1 MNKKITLLL
10 GLAGFVLLLA
20 VAGVLY
26 NNLSANNTPDTLL
39 AAQETPVPAVTPE
52 KAEEESLTTEEKP
65 AESEPE
71 SEPEAAADDT
81 EDTEEQPAVQA
92 APDFTV
98 YDAEGNAVKLSDFA
112 GKPVVV
118 NFWASWCGPCKS
130 EMDDFEQA
138 YQELGEDVQFLMVN
152 MTDGS
157 RETLDT
163 AADFVAEQGYTF
175 PVYYDTE
182 SDAALT
188 YSVYSLPSTY
198 FIDAEGGAIARAV
211 GAIDREILQTGID
224 MILP

>member
-1 MNKKITLLL
+1 MNKKIALLL
-10 GLAGFVLLLA
+10 GLAGFVLLIA

-52 KAEEESLTTEEKP
+52 KAEEEGPDTEEAP
-65 AESEPE
+65 AESEEETPAD
-71 SEPEAAADDT
+71 EA
-81 EDTEEQPAVQA
+81 EEQPAVQA

-98 YDAEGNAVKLSDFA
+98 YDGEGNAVKLSDFA

-118 NFWASWCGPCKS
+118 NFWASWCGPCQS

-163 AADFVAEQGYTF
+163 AVGFVAEKGYTF
-175 PVYYDTE
+175 PVYYDTRSE
-182 SDAALT
+182 E
-188 YSVYSLPSTY
+188 P
-198 FIDAEGGAIARAV
+198 
-211 GAIDREILQTGID
+211 
-224 MILP
+224 

>member
-1 MNKKITLLL
+1 MNKKIALLL

-20 VAGVLY
+20 VAGGLY
-26 NNLSANNTPDTLL
+26 STLSADNTPDTLL
-39 AAQETPVPAVTPE
+39 AAQATPVPDASTPE
-52 KAEEESLTTEEKP
+52 EGQNAPEATAEPQPEEGEEEAEEEET
-65 AESEPE
+65 
-71 SEPEAAADDT
+71 
-81 EDTEEQPAVQA
+81 AVQT

-98 YDAEGNAVKLSDFA
+98 YDAEGNAVNLSDFA
-112 GKPVVV
+112 GKPIVV

-138 YQELGEDVQFLMVN
+138 YQEQGEDVQFLMVN

-157 RETLDT
+157 RETVDT
-163 AADFVAEQGYTF
+163 ASDFVAEQGYTF
-175 PVYYDTE
+175 PVYFDTQ

-198 FIDAEGGAIARAV
+198 FIDAEGGAVARAV
-211 GAIDREILQTGID
+211 GAIDRDTLQTGID

>member
-1 MNKKITLLL
+1 MNKKIVLIL

-26 NNLSANNTPDTLL
+26 KNLSAGNTPDTLL
-39 AAQETPVPAVTPE
+39 AAQETPVPAATPE
-52 KAEEESLTTEEKP
+52 KAEEENQTQEQAP
-65 AESEPE
+65 AESGEEPAAGEEEEE
-71 SEPEAAADDT
+71 SVST
-81 EDTEEQPAVQA
+81 

-98 YDAEGNAVKLSDFA
+98 YDADGSAVNLSDFE
-112 GKPVVV
+112 GKPIVV

-157 RETLDT
+157 RETVDT

-175 PVYYDTE
+175 PVYYDTQ

-198 FIDAEGGAIARAV
+198 FIDAEGGAVARAV
-211 GAIDREILQTGID
+211 GAINRDTLQTGID

>member
-1 MNKKITLLL
+1 MNKKIALIL

-26 NNLSANNTPDTLL
+26 KNLSAGNTPDTLL
-39 AAQETPVPAVTPE
+39 AAQQTPVPAATPGKTE
-52 KAEEESLTTEEKP
+52 DESQAQEQAPAESREEPAAGEEEEESVPT
-65 AESEPE
+65 
-71 SEPEAAADDT
+71 
-81 EDTEEQPAVQA
+81 

-98 YDAEGNAVKLSDFA
+98 YDADGNAVNLSDFE
-112 GKPVVV
+112 GKPIVV

-157 RETLDT
+157 RETVDT

-175 PVYYDTE
+175 PVYYDTQ

-198 FIDAEGGAIARAV
+198 FIDAEGGAVARAV
-211 GAIDREILQTGID
+211 GAINRDTLQTGID

>member
-1 MNKKITLLL
+1 MNKKIPLIL
-10 GLAGFVLLLA
+10 GMAGFVLLLV

-26 NNLSANNTPDTLL
+26 KTLSADNAPDTLL
-39 AAQETPVPAVTPE
+39 AAQATPVPAASTPE
-52 KAEEESLTTEEKP
+52 DGEPAPEATAEPEESGEGAGDEAGKEE
-65 AESEPE
+65 S
-71 SEPEAAADDT
+71 T
-81 EDTEEQPAVQA
+81 VQA

-98 YDAEGNAVKLSDFA
+98 YDADGNEVKLSDFA

-157 RETLDT
+157 RETVDT
-163 AADFVAEQGYTF
+163 ASGFVAEQGYTF
-175 PVYYDTE
+175 PVYYDTQ

-198 FIDAEGGAIARAV
+198 FIDADGGAVARAV
-211 GAIDREILQTGID
+211 GAIDRDTLQTGID

>member
-1 MNKKITLLL
+1 MNKKIALIL

-20 VAGVLY
+20 VAGALY
-26 NNLSANNTPDTLL
+26 KNLSAGNTPDTLL
-39 AAQETPVPAVTPE
+39 AAQETPVPAATPE
-52 KAEEESLTTEEKP
+52 KAEEESQTQEQAP
-65 AESEPE
+65 AESGEEPAAGEEETDGEQE
-71 SEPEAAADDT
+71 SVPT
-81 EDTEEQPAVQA
+81 

-98 YDAEGNAVKLSDFA
+98 YDAEGNAVNLSDFA
-112 GKPVVV
+112 GKPIVV

-163 AADFVAEQGYTF
+163 AAGFVAEQGHTF
-175 PVYYDTE
+175 PVYYDTK

-198 FIDAEGGAIARAV
+198 FIDAEGGAVARAV
-211 GAIDREILQTGID
+211 GAIDRDTLQTGID